1 MSNTSSRRLVLAAG
15 LALAAVATA
24 SCAPPSLLSA
34 ADAQPRYEKLT
45 EELAQTLELQYL
57 HDPWVFTGDGESK
70 VKAVDHGTKCTFY
83 VASRGT
89 GDDVASLAGGWAA
102 VMETIN
108 PVLAEH
114 GFSKITEEDS
124 IAGGYTGISSRD
136 DHGARVRISAKGS
149 TELSLSAGVTDT
161 DC

>member
-1 MSNTSSRRLVLAAG
+1 MSNSSRSRFILAAV

-24 SCAPPSLLSA
+24 SCAPPALLSS
-34 ADAQPRYEKLT
+34 ADAQPRYEKLA

-57 HDPWVFTGDGESK
+57 NDPWVFTGDGDSE
-70 VKAVDHGTKCTFY
+70 VQAVDHGTKCTFY
-83 VASRGT
+83 VASRGS
-89 GDDVASLAGGWAA
+89 GDDVASLAGGWDA

-114 GFSKITEEDS
+114 GFSEIAEEDS
-124 IAGGYTGISSRD
+124 IAGGYTGISSKD
-136 DHGARVRISAKGS
+136 DHGARVRIVSKGS
-149 TELSLSAGVTDT
+149 TELSLSADVTDK